1 MSEQIQIIR
10 KDGEPE
16 YAVLPYREYERLR
29 DVAEMAEDVASY
41 DRAKAS
47 TDAECVPGEVVRRL
61 IDGENPVKV
70 WREHRGLEQTELAE
84 WLDISKDSLSRIEAG
99 AKEGTLDFYRE
110 LSRVLDVSLDELMGW
125 REGNPE

>member
-1 MSEQIQIIR
+1 MNEQVQIIR

-29 DVAEMAEDVASY
+29 EVAEMVEDVGSY

-47 TDAECVPGEVVRRL
+47 ADTEHVPGEVVRRL

-70 WREHRGLEQTELAE
+70 WREHRGLGQSELAE
-84 WLDISKDSLSRIEAG
+84 RLDVPQDTLSRIETG
-99 AKEGTLDFYRE
+99 EREGTLGFYHE
-110 LSRVLDVSLDELMGW
+110 LARVLEVSLDELTGW
-125 REGNPE
+125 CGSER

>member
-16 YAVLPYREYERLR
+16 YAVLPYREYERLCE
-29 DVAEMAEDVASY
+29 VAEMAEDVGSY

-47 TDAECVPGEVVRRL
+47 TDTERVPGEVVRRL

-70 WREHRGLEQTELAE
+70 WREHRGLGRSELAE
-84 WLDISKDSLSRIEAG
+84 RLDVRQDTLSRIETG
-99 AKEGTLDFYRE
+99 EKEGTLGFYRE
-110 LSRVLDVSLDELMGW
+110 LARVLEVSLDELTGW
-125 REGNPE
+125 RDSER